1 MCDLKER
8 NVSFAFVI
16 PFPAFWNVGL
26 LTGALASKLDY
37 EAACRMG
44 SLCEGREEERRGVLR
59 LFSQPLSLMNTG
71 CDGLQST

>member
-16 PFPAFWNVGL
+16 PFPAFCNVGL
-26 LTGALASKLDY
+26 LTGAVASRLDY

-44 SLCEGREEERRGVLR
+44 TLVRRKRREEEETSVLR
-59 LFSQPLSLMNTG
+59 FFSQPWSLTNTR
-71 CDGLQST
+71 